1 MTNTYSRKKKNEEYK
16 RAVRVTVTY
25 STDGAG
31 LGCKNQEQGQENWDR
46 KGS

>member
-1 MTNTYSRKKKNEEYK
+1 MTNTYSRKKKKEEYK
-16 RAVRVTVTY
+16 RAARVTVVY

-31 LGCKNQEQGQENWDR
+31 LGCENEEQGQEKWDR